1 VGARLMLPPRRVLHW
16 RPAVGSAACCLWKVG
31 SEGLRGKSQGGDS
44 LWWVVLF
51 SFCLQLDR
59 PMALSSCNILFF
71 ELNIMNL

>member
-1 VGARLMLPPRRVLHW
+1 
-16 RPAVGSAACCLWKVG
+16 VGSAACCLWKVG

-71 ELNIMNL
+71 ELNLSKGYRFQIHSGVPFFAL